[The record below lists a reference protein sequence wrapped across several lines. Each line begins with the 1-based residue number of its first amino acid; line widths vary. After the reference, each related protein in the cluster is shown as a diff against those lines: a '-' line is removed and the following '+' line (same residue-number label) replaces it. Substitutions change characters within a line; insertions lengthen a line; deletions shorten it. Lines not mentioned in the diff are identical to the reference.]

1 MTQVYSFL
9 ISMVFSQKQAIHQ
22 FTESPP
28 FVHGASSHP
37 LWLRSP
43 GPGFRTSRL
52 FGFPDPIEKNNLTSS
67 NIINS
72 DHDCLIFFH
81 SSHWFTSFPF
91 MSCGRCPKNIP
102 KHHVCF
108 PKKNSD
114 PTRPLNFFRLE
125 QWSRIRSCV
134 SMVVPSTVDG
144 CPPKIG
150 VCMAMEVPKEIP
162 KIDDLEWKIPS
173 RNGWW
178 LGGTPIL
185 GNSQMSTVGT

>member
-1 MTQVYSFL
+1 MYLNVRIKWLKMTQVYSFL

-72 DHDCLIFFH
+72 DHDCLIFFSQFTLVHQFSLHVLWKVSKKH
-81 SSHWFTSFPF
+81 SQTPRLFSEEKLGSNEAFEFLPVGAVIEDKILCLHGGAEHSGWLPSKDRGLHGHGGTQ
-91 MSCGRCPKNIP
+91 RNPKN
-102 KHHVCF
+102 
-108 PKKNSD
+108 
-114 PTRPLNFFRLE
+114 RWFR
-125 QWSRIRSCV
+125 
-134 SMVVPSTVDG
+134 
-144 CPPKIG
+144 
-150 VCMAMEVPKEIP
+150 ME
-162 KIDDLEWKIPS
+162 
-173 RNGWW
+173 N
-178 LGGTPIL
+178 PI
-185 GNSQMSTVGT
+185 